1 VDEMDGED
9 SLGIVLDDFVRR
21 FDNES
26 RWKDDL
32 ESKAFSMLGF
42 IGVFIAVLFS
52 LSSFSSNEIQDALT
66 LLAAPMLLMVV
77 AAILLFIVVFG
88 YSTAVGP
95 AIEDVFKARENMP
108 HWLKTGLLVGYGT
121 SILTNRILLSLR
133 ALFLQIAVL
142 QVAASV
148 LQLGLNLMTT
158 ALKWPDALSRTG
170 IAAPLWQ
177 FVLFWLPALTL
188 VSILL
193 AKLISDY
200 ISLVTRQKEDLN
212 QWKKLV
218 NAQ

>member
-1 VDEMDGED
+1 MDGED

-32 ESKAFSMLGF
+32 ESKASSMLGF

-52 LSSFSSNEIQDALT
+52 LSSLSSSEIQDTLT
-66 LLAAPMLLMVV
+66 ILAAPMLLLVF
-77 AAILLFIVVFG
+77 AASLLFVVVFG

-95 AIEDVFKARENMP
+95 AIGDVFKARENMP

-142 QVAASV
+142 LVAASV

-158 ALKWPDALSRTG
+158 ALKWPDALSETS

-188 VSILL
+188 VSILST
-193 AKLISDY
+193 KLIRDY

-212 QWKKLV
+212 QWKRLV